1 MGGLGDRNIK
11 TEQVQK
17 LTDIGRDQC
26 AETAFAGSSLTL
38 GTAGKLGTRI
48 LHLWS
53 LIQESGMHGSGSGG
67 RQ

>member
-38 GTAGKLGTRI
+38 GTAGKL
-48 LHLWS
+48 
-53 LIQESGMHGSGSGG
+53 
-67 RQ
+67 